1 MRYLTDLSEKEK
13 ERRDKRLRRE
23 AKRDEIVGSIMS
35 CVRTI
40 IYTPLSI
47 AFHAVSFVTRGI
59 GCVSAFGML
68 LGGYRVYEGFV
79 ALKKGAA
86 FGEIDSFQKA
96 VPLFIIPFIAYG
108 ISVITEKI
116 YRYLEDNAF

>member
-1 MRYLTDLSEKEK
+1 MHYMTEEEK
-13 ERRDKRLRRE
+13 ERRNKRLRRE
-23 AKRDEIVGSIMS
+23 AKVEEIFGGIMS

-40 IYTPLSI
+40 VYTPLSI

-59 GCVSAFGML
+59 GCVSAFGIL
-68 LGGYRVYEGFV
+68 IGGYRVYEGIM
-79 ALKKGAA
+79 AMKAGAS
-86 FGEIDSFQKA
+86 FGQIDSFQKA
-96 VPLFIIPFIAYG
+96 IPFFTIPFIAYG